1 MTVSLRAVAAAVL
14 CAAGGLMLA
23 TVVPVLFGWS
33 SSIVLT
39 GSMRPAVEPGD
50 VVVTSPLR
58 ADRIRGGSVIR
69 FHVPGRPGRAVLHR
83 IVEVTD
89 DGLLIT
95 KGDAN
100 ATADR
105 TPVPSEAVTGVGR
118 WRVPYIG
125 LPVVWWIEGDYPR
138 VVVTAVALLGTG
150 ALLTRSRR
158 SGRRPS

>member
-1 MTVSLRAVAAAVL
+1 VSISLRVVVAAA
-14 CAAGGLMLA
+14 LA
-23 TVVPVLFGWS
+23 VIVPVLFGWS

-50 VVVTSPLR
+50 VVIIAPPR
-58 ADRIRGGSVIR
+58 PDRIRDGSVIR
-69 FHVPGRPGRAVLHR
+69 FHPPGRPGRAVLHR
-83 IVEVTD
+83 IVRVTG

-100 ATADR
+100 AVADR

-118 WRVPYIG
+118 LRVPYIG
-125 LPVVWWIEGDYPR
+125 LPVVWWVEGRHPWLFPA
-138 VVVTAVALLGTG
+138 TAALTALVAL
-150 ALLTRSRR
+150 ALRRVRSRR